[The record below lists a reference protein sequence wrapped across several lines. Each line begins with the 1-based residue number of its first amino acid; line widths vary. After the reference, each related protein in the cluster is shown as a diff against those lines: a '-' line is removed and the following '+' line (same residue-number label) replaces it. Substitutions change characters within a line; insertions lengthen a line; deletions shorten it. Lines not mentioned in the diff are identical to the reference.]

1 MLATAQKSGHARAD
15 QPARATLCAAPIQ
28 ITAAGL
34 QHDAAERGPT
44 RNRGRSDCLR
54 RSSLVAG
61 AGSSEAS
68 RKTHSQS
75 GRYLGQVRNARH
87 ILHWVGG
94 HAYFGIYCNFHPV
107 SVSLSGSTGHAR
119 GDIRNLC
126 LYNPLAASLE
136 HSGRYAA
143 LCHGHDGKP
152 KGSNDHRTGSHRGTG
167 TQGRRRHNSKQPHT
181 YALWP
186 RSVCRLLPP
195 HRVNSFG
202 RNLGGPDYVLIGGL
216 YEPCSDGLGGGRD
229 RGGAGAFAKVFL
241 LDSVGISRMEKAG
254 EYGNRLSRTSATL
267 AVRP

>member
-15 QPARATLCAAPIQ
+15 QPARATLCAAPVQ
-28 ITAAGL
+28 TTAAGL

-44 RNRGRSDCLR
+44 RNRGWSDCLR

-61 AGSSEAS
+61 AGSTKAS

-75 GRYLGQVRNARH
+75 GRYLGQVRNPRH
-87 ILHWVGG
+87 ILHWVGS
-94 HAYFGIYCNFHPV
+94 HAYFGICCHLNPI

-119 GDIRNLC
+119 GNVRNLRLC
-126 LYNPLAASLE
+126 NPLATSME

-143 LCHGHDGKP
+143 LCHGHDGKS
-152 KGSNDHRTGSHRGTG
+152 KRSNDLRTGSHRGTG
-167 TQGRRRHNSKQPHT
+167 NQGRRRHNSQQPYT
-181 YALWP
+181 YVLWP

-195 HRVNSFG
+195 YCVNSFG
-202 RNLGGPDYVLIGGL
+202 RNLGGSDYRLGSGL
-216 YEPCSDGLGGGRD
+216 YEPCSDGLGGGRG